1 MIIDERTQAVIDK
14 TFSVRKSIVADISL
28 ERITEEGID
37 TSVNYPLVEEDFLR
51 KIMKQSFTDH
61 VQVET
66 NEEMWLVF
74 KLSADTDHE
83 QEFNAA
89 LAWILKYCN
98 DNDLE
103 VM

>member
-1 MIIDERTQAVIDK
+1 MIIDERTQVVIDK
-14 TFSVRKSIVADISL
+14 TFSVRKSIIADISL

-51 KIMKQSFTDH
+51 KIMKQGFTDH
-61 VQVET
+61 VQIET
-66 NEEMWLVF
+66 NKDMWLVF

-89 LAWILKYCN
+89 LAWILKYCD

>member
-1 MIIDERTQAVIDK
+1 MIIDVKTQVVIDK
-14 TFSVRKSIVADISL
+14 TFNVRKSIVADISL

-51 KIMKQSFTDH
+51 KIMEQSFINH
-61 VQVET
+61 IQVET

-89 LAWILKYCN
+89 LAWILKYC
-98 DNDLE
+98 DENDLE

>member
-1 MIIDERTQAVIDK
+1 MIIDERTQVVIDK
-14 TFSVRKSIVADISL
+14 TFNVRKSIIADISL

-37 TSVNYPLVEEDFLR
+37 TSVNYPLMEEDFLR
-51 KIMKQSFTDH
+51 KIMKQGFTDY